1 MLVRHRLCLSF
12 GGLSLF
18 MAGRFIGSWIMRRV
32 RAEKMLFWCATGTVV
47 STVLVVL
54 RLGTDFL
61 YRPALLLC
69 VRGNYVPHY
78 LCSFTERTGQSHQAC
93 FILPDD
99 VSGRRGSRSV
109 ADGLCCRLLN
119 HEYGFHCSLPWL
131 CGGMAVCPPHVA
143 GERISCVVFY
153 TPTLHCL
160 REFGIRK
167 YL

>member
-1 MLVRHRLCLSF
+1 MLVRHRLSSPWRTEPVYGRTLHRKLDYASCACRENAFLVCHRNCGF
-12 GGLSLF
+12 NSL
-18 MAGRFIGSWIMRRV
+18 GS
-32 RAEKMLFWCATGTVV
+32 T
-47 STVLVVL
+47 

-78 LCSFTERTGQSHQAC
+78 LCSFTERAGQSHQAC
-93 FILPDD
+93 FILSDD
-99 VSGRRGSRSV
+99 VSVGGSRSV

-153 TPTLHCL
+153 TPTLHCFKL
-160 REFGIRK
+160 
-167 YL
+167 